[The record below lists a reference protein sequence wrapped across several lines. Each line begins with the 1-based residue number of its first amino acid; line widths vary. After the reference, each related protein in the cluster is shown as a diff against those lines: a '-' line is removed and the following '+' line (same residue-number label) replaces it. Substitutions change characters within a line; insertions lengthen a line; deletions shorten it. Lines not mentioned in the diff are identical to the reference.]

1 MDYLQYYDEE
11 YSLFQQAILNLDSY
25 LLYISDIQNSLKN
38 SLLIFSQNT
47 KISKEEYN
55 LLIDSIINFLN
66 LSKNLFDNSNSIIR
80 TFKKFSG
87 DVYER

>member
-11 YSLFQQAILNLDSY
+11 YSLLQQAVSNLNSY
-25 LLYISDIQNSLKN
+25 LLHISDIQNSLKN

-55 LLIDSIINFLN
+55 LFIDSIIDFLN
-66 LSKNLFDNSNSIIR
+66 LSKDLLDNSNSIIH

-87 DVYER
+87 DIYER